1 MAKRNQQKKPQ
12 ISRQRRTILKPKTR
26 NQENYMDFINKS
38 DVTFCSGPAG
48 SGKTSVSVGM
58 ACEYLIEKKIDRIII
73 TRPVVESGRGLGH
86 LPGTLVE
93 KINPYLIPIL
103 EEMNKYLT
111 KATVEMYR
119 KKNIIELCP
128 LEYMRGRNFHG
139 CFMIL
144 DEAQNATFEQIKM
157 FITRI
162 GQDSKAVINGDLR
175 QSDLGAQ
182 QGGLY
187 TCMRKLAEIP
197 KVGVCKLDY
206 EDIVRSDIISKILR
220 QLNKK
225 EDEAEEKNGGD
236 PVKYF

>member
-1 MAKRNQQKKPQ
+1 MSRQSKKKPAT
-12 ISRQRRTILKPKTR
+12 RQRRKILRPKTR
-26 NQENYMDFINKS
+26 NQEDYMGHIHKS

-58 ACEYLIEKKIDRIII
+58 ACEYLIEKKVDKIII

-103 EEMNKYLT
+103 EEMNQYLT
-111 KATVEMYR
+111 KNTVEAYR
-119 KKNIIELCP
+119 NKNIIELCP
-128 LEYMRGRNFHG
+128 LEYMRGRNFHN

-144 DEAQNATFEQIKM
+144 DEAQNATFEPIKM

-162 GQDSKAVINGDLR
+162 GKESKAVINGDLR
-175 QSDLGAQ
+175 QSDLGKQ
-182 QGGLY
+182 QGGLH
-187 TCMRKLAEIP
+187 TCMEKLVDVSG
-197 KVGVCKLDY
+197 VGGCELDY
-206 EDIVRSDIISKILR
+206 SDIVRSDIVSKILIR
-220 QLNKK
+220 LNKK
-225 EDEAEEKNGGD
+225 EDDDE

>member
-1 MAKRNQQKKPQ
+1 MARQAKKPKTT
-12 ISRQRRTILKPKTR
+12 RQRRKILRPKTR
-26 NQENYMDFINKS
+26 NQETYMQSINKS

-58 ACEYLIEKKIDRIII
+58 ACEYLIEKKVDKIII

-93 KINPYLIPIL
+93 KINPYLIPII
-103 EEMNKYLT
+103 EEMNQYLT
-111 KATVEMYR
+111 KNTVETYR
-119 KKNIIELCP
+119 SRDIIELCP
-128 LEYMRGRNFHG
+128 LEYMRGRNFHN

-162 GQDSKAVINGDLR
+162 GKDSKAVINGDLR
-175 QSDLGAQ
+175 QSDLGKH
-182 QGGLY
+182 QGGLK
-187 TCMRKLAEIP
+187 TCMDKLVEVSG
-197 KVGVCKLDY
+197 VGVCKLDY
-206 EDIVRSDIISKILR
+206 SDIVRSGIVSKILMT
-220 QLNKK
+220 LNKE
-225 EDEAEEKNGGD
+225 EDENEDEGE

>member
-1 MAKRNQQKKPQ
+1 MARQSKKPKTT
-12 ISRQRRTILKPKTR
+12 RQRRKILRPKTR
-26 NQENYMDFINKS
+26 NQETYMQSINKS

-58 ACEYLIEKKIDRIII
+58 ACEYLIEKKVDKIII

-103 EEMNKYLT
+103 EEMNQYLT
-111 KATVEMYR
+111 KNTVETYR
-119 KKNIIELCP
+119 SRDIIELCP
-128 LEYMRGRNFHG
+128 LEYMRGRNFHN

-162 GQDSKAVINGDLR
+162 GKDSKAVINGDLR
-175 QSDLGAQ
+175 QSDLGKH
-182 QGGLY
+182 QGGLK
-187 TCMRKLAEIP
+187 TCMDKLSEVSG
-197 KVGVCKLDY
+197 VGVCKLEY
-206 EDIVRSDIISKILR
+206 SDIVRSGIVSQILMT
-220 QLNKK
+220 LNKE
-225 EDEAEEKNGGD
+225 EDENEDEGE

>member
-1 MAKRNQQKKPQ
+1 MARQAKKPKTTRQ
-12 ISRQRRTILKPKTR
+12 TRQRRKILRPKTR
-26 NQENYMDFINKS
+26 NQETYMQSINRS

-58 ACEYLIEKKIDRIII
+58 ACEYLIEKKVDKIII

-103 EEMNKYLT
+103 EEMNQYLT
-111 KATVEMYR
+111 KNTVETYR
-119 KKNIIELCP
+119 NRDIIELCP
-128 LEYMRGRNFHG
+128 LEYMRGRNFHN

-162 GQDSKAVINGDLR
+162 GKDSKAVINGDLR
-175 QSDLGAQ
+175 QSDLGKH
-182 QGGLY
+182 QGGLK
-187 TCMRKLAEIP
+187 TCMDKLIEVSG
-197 KVGVCKLDY
+197 VGVCKLDY
-206 EDIVRSDIISKILR
+206 SDIVRSGIVSKILMT
-220 QLNKK
+220 LNKE
-225 EDEAEEKNGGD
+225 EDENE

>member
-1 MAKRNQQKKPQ
+1 MARQSKKKPTT
-12 ISRQRRTILKPKTR
+12 RQRRKILRPKTR
-26 NQENYMDFINKS
+26 NQEHYMGQINKS

-58 ACEYLIEKKIDRIII
+58 ACEYLIEKKVDKIII

-103 EEMNKYLT
+103 EEMNQYLT
-111 KATVEMYR
+111 KTTVETYR
-119 KKNIIELCP
+119 NRNIIELCP
-128 LEYMRGRNFHG
+128 LEYMRGRNFHN

-162 GQDSKAVINGDLR
+162 GKESKAVINGDLR
-175 QSDLGAQ
+175 QSDLGKQ
-182 QGGLY
+182 QGGLH
-187 TCMRKLAEIP
+187 TCMEKLVEVSG
-197 KVGVCKLDY
+197 VGVCELDY
-206 EDIVRSDIISKILR
+206 SDIVRSDIVSKILIR
-220 QLNKK
+220 LNKK
-225 EDEAEEKNGGD
+225 EDEDE

>member
-1 MAKRNQQKKPQ
+1 MARQSKKKPTT
-12 ISRQRRTILKPKTR
+12 RQRRKILRPKTR
-26 NQENYMDFINKS
+26 NQENYMGQINRA
-38 DVTFCSGPAG
+38 DVTGCSGPAG

-58 ACEYLIEKKIDRIII
+58 ACEYLIEKKVDKIII

-103 EEMNKYLT
+103 EEMNQYLT
-111 KATVEMYR
+111 KSTVEMYR
-119 KKNIIELCP
+119 NRNIIELCP
-128 LEYMRGRNFHG
+128 LEYMRGRNFHN

-162 GQDSKAVINGDLR
+162 GKDSKAVINGDLR
-175 QSDLGAQ
+175 QSDLGKQ
-182 QGGLY
+182 QGGLH
-187 TCMRKLAEIP
+187 TCMEKLVEVSG
-197 KVGVCKLDY
+197 VGVCELDY
-206 EDIVRSDIISKILR
+206 SDIVRSDIVSKILMR
-220 QLNKK
+220 LNKK
-225 EDEAEEKNGGD
+225 EDEDE

>member
-1 MAKRNQQKKPQ
+1 MARQTKKQKIINRPKPAT
-12 ISRQRRTILKPKTR
+12 RQRRKILRPKSR
-26 NQENYMDFINKS
+26 NQENYINRINKC

-58 ACEYLIEKKIDRIII
+58 ACEYLIEKKVDRIII

-103 EEMNKYLT
+103 EEMNQYLT
-111 KATVEMYR
+111 NNTVETYR
-119 KKNIIELCP
+119 NRDIIELCP
-128 LEYMRGRNFHG
+128 LEYMRGRNFHN

-162 GQDSKAVINGDLR
+162 GKDSKAVINGDLR
-175 QSDLGAQ
+175 QSDLGKQ
-182 QGGLY
+182 QGGLHS
-187 TCMRKLAEIP
+187 CMEKLADVP
-197 KVGVCKLDY
+197 GVGVCELDY
-206 EDIVRSDIISKILR
+206 KDIVRSGIISKILIR
-220 QLNKK
+220 LND
-225 EDEAEEKNGGD
+225 EDKDNET
-236 PVKYF
+236 VKYFN

>member
-1 MAKRNQQKKPQ
+1 MARQAKKPKTT
-12 ISRQRRTILKPKTR
+12 RQRRKILRPKTR
-26 NQENYMDFINKS
+26 NQETYMQSINKS

-58 ACEYLIEKKIDRIII
+58 ACEYLIEKKVDKIII

-103 EEMNKYLT
+103 EEMNQYLT
-111 KATVEMYR
+111 KNTVETYR
-119 KKNIIELCP
+119 GRDIIELCP
-128 LEYMRGRNFHG
+128 LEYMRGRNFHN

-162 GQDSKAVINGDLR
+162 GKDSKAVINGDLR
-175 QSDLGAQ
+175 QSDLGKH
-182 QGGLY
+182 QGGLK
-187 TCMRKLAEIP
+187 TCMDKLVEVSG
-197 KVGVCKLDY
+197 VGVCKLDY
-206 EDIVRSDIISKILR
+206 SDIVRSGIVSKILMT
-220 QLNKK
+220 LNKE
-225 EDEAEEKNGGD
+225 EDENE

>member
-1 MAKRNQQKKPQ
+1 MARQSKKKPTT
-12 ISRQRRTILKPKTR
+12 RQRRKILRPKTR
-26 NQENYMDFINKS
+26 NQEDYMGHIHKS

-58 ACEYLIEKKIDRIII
+58 ACEYLIEKRVDKIII

-103 EEMNKYLT
+103 EEMNQYLT
-111 KATVEMYR
+111 KNTVEAYR
-119 KKNIIELCP
+119 NKNIIELCP
-128 LEYMRGRNFHG
+128 LEYMRGRNFHN

-162 GQDSKAVINGDLR
+162 GKDSKAVINGDLR
-175 QSDLGAQ
+175 QSDLGKQ
-182 QGGLY
+182 QGGLH
-187 TCMRKLAEIP
+187 TCMEKLVEVSG
-197 KVGVCKLDY
+197 VGVCELDY
-206 EDIVRSDIISKILR
+206 SDIVRSDIVSKILIR
-220 QLNKK
+220 LNKK
-225 EDEAEEKNGGD
+225 EDDDE

>member
-1 MAKRNQQKKPQ
+1 MARQPKKKPTP
-12 ISRQRRTILKPKTR
+12 RQRRKVLRPKTR
-26 NQENYMDFINKS
+26 NQESYMGEIHKS

-58 ACEYLIEKKIDRIII
+58 ACEYLIEKKVDKIII

-103 EEMNKYLT
+103 EEMNNYLT
-111 KATVEMYR
+111 KNTVETYR
-119 KKNIIELCP
+119 NRNIIELCP
-128 LEYMRGRNFHG
+128 LEYMRGRNFHN

-162 GQDSKAVINGDLR
+162 GKDSKAVINGDLR
-175 QSDLGAQ
+175 QSDLGKQ
-182 QGGLY
+182 QGGLH
-187 TCMRKLAEIP
+187 TCMEKLVEVSG
-197 KVGVCKLDY
+197 VGVCELDY
-206 EDIVRSDIISKILR
+206 SDIVRSDIVSKILMR
-220 QLNKK
+220 LNKK
-225 EDEAEEKNGGD
+225 EDEDE

>member
-1 MAKRNQQKKPQ
+1 MARQPKKPKTT
-12 ISRQRRTILKPKTR
+12 RQRRKILRPKTR
-26 NQENYMDFINKS
+26 NQETYMQSINKS

-58 ACEYLIEKKIDRIII
+58 ACEYLIEKKVDKIII

-103 EEMNKYLT
+103 EEMNQYLT
-111 KATVEMYR
+111 KNTVETYR
-119 KKNIIELCP
+119 SRDIIELCP
-128 LEYMRGRNFHG
+128 LEYMRGRNFHN

-162 GQDSKAVINGDLR
+162 GKDSKAVINGDLR
-175 QSDLGAQ
+175 QSDLGKH
-182 QGGLY
+182 QGGLK
-187 TCMRKLAEIP
+187 TCMDKLSEVSG
-197 KVGVCKLDY
+197 VGVCKLDY
-206 EDIVRSDIISKILR
+206 SDIVRSGIVSKILMT
-220 QLNKK
+220 LNKE
-225 EDEAEEKNGGD
+225 EDENEDEGE

>member
-1 MAKRNQQKKPQ
+1 MARQAKKPKTT
-12 ISRQRRTILKPKTR
+12 RQRRKILRPKTR
-26 NQENYMDFINKS
+26 NQETYMQSINKS

-58 ACEYLIEKKIDRIII
+58 ACEYLIEKKVDKIII

-103 EEMNKYLT
+103 EEMNQYLT
-111 KATVEMYR
+111 KNTVETYR
-119 KKNIIELCP
+119 SRDIIELCP
-128 LEYMRGRNFHG
+128 LEYMRGRNFHN

-162 GQDSKAVINGDLR
+162 GKDSKAVINGDLR
-175 QSDLGAQ
+175 QSDLGKH
-182 QGGLY
+182 QGGLK
-187 TCMRKLAEIP
+187 TCMDKLSEVSG
-197 KVGVCKLDY
+197 VGVCKLDY
-206 EDIVRSDIISKILR
+206 SDIVRSGIVSKILMT
-220 QLNKK
+220 LNKE
-225 EDEAEEKNGGD
+225 EDEDDE

>member
-1 MAKRNQQKKPQ
+1 MARQAKKPKTT
-12 ISRQRRTILKPKTR
+12 RQRRKILRPKTR
-26 NQENYMDFINKS
+26 NQETYMQSINKS

-58 ACEYLIEKKIDRIII
+58 ACEYLIEKKVDKIII

-103 EEMNKYLT
+103 EEMNQYLT
-111 KATVEMYR
+111 KNSVETYR
-119 KKNIIELCP
+119 NRNIIELCP
-128 LEYMRGRNFHG
+128 LEYMRGRNFHN

-162 GQDSKAVINGDLR
+162 GKDSKAVINGDLR
-175 QSDLGAQ
+175 QSDLGKH
-182 QGGLY
+182 QGGLK
-187 TCMRKLAEIP
+187 TCMDKLVEVSG
-197 KVGVCKLDY
+197 VGVCKLDY
-206 EDIVRSDIISKILR
+206 SDIVRSGIVSKILMT
-220 QLNKK
+220 LNKE
-225 EDEAEEKNGGD
+225 EDENE